1 MTFLG
6 ISGMQYSGQ
15 DLAGSRILLAEDS
28 NVFTSMVSKR
38 MDELFG
44 IKVEICRNFED
55 LQLAYDRSPE
65 PVTLAI
71 SNINL
76 PGAENGEALDYLIDL
91 SIPVIVFTGTFHEGT
106 REKLLK
112 QDVVDY
118 ILKDNVFAVEMLAE
132 SVCRFLTNHEHH
144 VLIVD
149 DSPTARALLSS
160 RLKRYNFR
168 VSTADSGA
176 KALEL
181 LKKNSDIGLVVT
193 DYNMP
198 DIDGFELTR
207 RVRSMRGSHEL
218 RIIGVSSSDN
228 RLLSARFLK
237 AGGNDFMLRPFI
249 DEEFYC
255 RVNQNLD
262 TLIQIR
268 SMHEYRAGL
277 AGKRA
282 SPDLGAALR
291 HLK

>member
-15 DLAGSRILLAEDS
+15 SLANSRILLAEDS
-28 NVFTSMVSKR
+28 NVFTSMIGTRLK
-38 MDELFG
+38 ELFG
-44 IKVEICRNFED
+44 IDIEICRNFEEI
-55 LQLAYDRSPE
+55 QLAYDRSSE

-76 PGAENGEALDYLIDL
+76 PGAENGEALEYLIDL
-91 SIPVIVFTGTFHEGT
+91 SIPTIVFTGTFHEET
-106 REKLLK
+106 RDKLLTK
-112 QDVVDY
+112 EIVDY

-132 SVCRFLTNHEHH
+132 SVCRFLTNHRHH

-168 VSTADSGA
+168 VSLADSGA
-176 KALEL
+176 KALEI
-181 LKKNSDIGLVVT
+181 LKKNPDIGLVVT

-207 RVRSMRGSHEL
+207 RIRSVRGSHEL
-218 RIIGVSSSDN
+218 RIIGVSSSSN

-268 SMHEYRAGL
+268 TMQAKSQGRPVKNVA
-277 AGKRA
+277 
-282 SPDLGAALR
+282 
-291 HLK
+291 

>member
-15 DLAGSRILLAEDS
+15 SLANSRILVAEDS
-28 NVFTSMVSKR
+28 NVFTSMIGTRLK
-38 MDELFG
+38 ELFG
-44 IKVEICRNFED
+44 IEVEICRNFEE
-55 LQLAYDRSPE
+55 LQLAYDQSGE

-76 PGAENGEALDYLIDL
+76 PGAENGEALEYLIDL
-91 SIPVIVFTGTFHEGT
+91 SIPTIVFTGTFHEDT
-106 REKLLK
+106 RDKLLSK
-112 QDVVDY
+112 DIVDY

-132 SVCRFLTNHEHH
+132 SVCRFLTNHRHH

-168 VSTADSGA
+168 VSLAENGA
-176 KALEL
+176 KALEI
-181 LKKNSDIGLVVT
+181 LKKNPDIGLLVT

-207 RVRSMRGSHEL
+207 RIRSVRGSHEL
-218 RIIGVSSSDN
+218 RIIGVSSSSN

-262 TLIQIR
+262 TLVQIR
-268 SMHEYRAGL
+268 SMQAKLKET
-277 AGKRA
+277 
-282 SPDLGAALR
+282 AAV
-291 HLK
+291 KSVA

>member
-15 DLAGSRILLAEDS
+15 SLANSRIVLAEDS
-28 NVFTSMVSKR
+28 NVFTSMIGTR
-38 MDELFG
+38 MKELFG
-44 IKVEICRNFED
+44 IEVEICRSFEE
-55 LQLAYDRSPE
+55 LQLAYDQSSE

-76 PGAENGEALDYLIDL
+76 PGAENGEALEYLVDL
-91 SIPVIVFTGTFHEGT
+91 SIPTIVFTGTFHQET
-106 REKLLK
+106 RDKLLAK
-112 QDVVDY
+112 DIVDY

-132 SVCRFLTNHEHH
+132 SVCRFLTNHRHH

-168 VSTADSGA
+168 VSVAENGA
-176 KALEL
+176 KALEI
-181 LKKNSDIGLVVT
+181 LKKNTDIGLVVT

-207 RVRSMRGSHEL
+207 RIRSVRGSHEL
-218 RIIGVSSSDN
+218 RIIGVSSSSD

-262 TLIQIR
+262 TLIQIW
-268 SMHEYRAGL
+268 SMQAKFKEPTARVA
-277 AGKRA
+277 
-282 SPDLGAALR
+282 
-291 HLK
+291 

>member
-15 DLAGSRILLAEDS
+15 SLANSRILLAEDS
-28 NVFTSMVSKR
+28 NVFTSMIGTRLK
-38 MDELFG
+38 ELFG
-44 IKVEICRNFED
+44 IDIEICRNFEE
-55 LQLAYDRSPE
+55 LQLAYDRSDE

-76 PGAENGEALDYLIDL
+76 PGAENGEALEYLIDL
-91 SIPVIVFTGTFHEGT
+91 SIPTIVFTGTFHEET
-106 REKLLK
+106 REKLLTK
-112 QDVVDY
+112 DIVDY

-132 SVCRFLTNHEHH
+132 SVCRFLTNHRHH

-149 DSPTARALLSS
+149 DSPTARALLTS

-168 VSTADSGA
+168 VSLAESGA
-176 KALEL
+176 KALEI
-181 LKKNSDIGLVVT
+181 LKKNPDIGLVVT

-207 RVRSMRGSHEL
+207 RIRSVRGSHEL
-218 RIIGVSSSDN
+218 RIIGVSSSSN

-262 TLIQIR
+262 TLIQIW
-268 SMHEYRAGL
+268 SMQA
-277 AGKRA
+277 KRRETTVKNVA
-282 SPDLGAALR
+282 
-291 HLK
+291 

>member
-6 ISGMQYSGQ
+6 ISGMQYSGES
-15 DLAGSRILLAEDS
+15 LANARILLAEDS
-28 NVFTSMVSKR
+28 NVFTSMVGTRLK
-38 MDELFG
+38 ELFG
-44 IKVEICRNFED
+44 IEIEICRNFED
-55 LQLAYDRSPE
+55 LQLAYDRSTE

-76 PGAENGEALDYLIDL
+76 PGAENGEALEYLIDL
-91 SIPVIVFTGTFHEGT
+91 SIPTIVFTGTFQHET
-106 REKLLK
+106 RDRLLAK
-112 QDVVDY
+112 DIVDY
-118 ILKDNVFAVEMLAE
+118 ILKDNVFAVDMLAE
-132 SVCRFLTNHEHH
+132 SVCRFLTNHRHH

-149 DSPTARALLSS
+149 DSMTARALLSS

-168 VSTADSGA
+168 VSVAESGA
-176 KALEL
+176 KALEI
-181 LKKNSDIGLVVT
+181 LKKSPDIGLVVT

-207 RVRSMRGSHEL
+207 RIRSVRGSHEL
-218 RIIGVSSSDN
+218 RVIGVSSSSD

-268 SMHEYRAGL
+268 TMRSKA
-277 AGKRA
+277 
-282 SPDLGAALR
+282 PAADVR
-291 HLK
+291 NVA

>member
-1 MTFLG
+1 MAFLG
-6 ISGMQYSGQ
+6 ISGMQYSGGMF
-15 DLAGSRILLAEDS
+15 DDVRIVLAEDS
-28 NVFTSMVSKR
+28 NVFTSMIGKR
-38 MDELFG
+38 LKELFN
-44 IKVEICRNFED
+44 IDVEICRNFED
-55 LQLAYDRSPE
+55 LQLCYDKSSQE
-65 PVTLAI
+65 ITLAI

-76 PGAENGEALDYLIDL
+76 PGAENGEALEYLVDL
-91 SIPVIVFTGTFHEGT
+91 SIPTIVFTGTFNEGM
-106 REKLLK
+106 RDKLMAK
-112 QDVVDY
+112 DIVDY
-118 ILKDNVFAVEMLAE
+118 ILKDNVFAVDLLAE
-132 SVCRFLTNHEHH
+132 SICRFLTNHRHH

-181 LKKNSDIGLVVT
+181 LKANRDIGLMIT

-207 RVRSMRGSHEL
+207 RIRGSIGSHQL
-218 RIIGVSSSDN
+218 RIIGVSSSSN

-262 TLIQIR
+262 TLLQIQ
-268 SMHEYRAGL
+268 SMQPVRKSA
-277 AGKRA
+277 
-282 SPDLGAALR
+282 
-291 HLK
+291 

>member
-6 ISGMQYSGQ
+6 ISGMQYSGES
-15 DLAGSRILLAEDS
+15 LGKSRILLAEDS
-28 NVFTSMVSKR
+28 NVFTSMIGMRLK
-38 MDELFG
+38 ELFD
-44 IKVEICRNFED
+44 IDIEICRNFED
-55 LQLAYDRSPE
+55 LQLAYDRSTDPIM
-65 PVTLAI
+65 LAI

-76 PGAENGEALDYLIDL
+76 PGAENGEALEYLIDL
-91 SIPVIVFTGTFHEGT
+91 SIPTIVFTGTFHQET
-106 REKLLK
+106 RDKLLTK
-112 QDVVDY
+112 DIVDY

-132 SVCRFLTNHEHH
+132 SVCRFLTNHRHH

-168 VSTADSGA
+168 VSTAENGA
-176 KALEL
+176 KALEI
-181 LKKNSDIGLVVT
+181 LKKNGDIGLVIT

-207 RVRSMRGSHEL
+207 RIRSVRGSHEL
-218 RIIGVSSSDN
+218 RIIGVSSSSD
-228 RLLSARFLK
+228 RHLSARFLK

-262 TLIQIR
+262 TLRQIR
-268 SMHEYRAGL
+268 SMRSARSVGDIKNV
-277 AGKRA
+277 A
-282 SPDLGAALR
+282 
-291 HLK
+291 

>member
-15 DLAGSRILLAEDS
+15 SLANSRILLAEDS
-28 NVFTSMVSKR
+28 NVFTSMVGTRLK
-38 MDELFG
+38 ELFG
-44 IKVEICRNFED
+44 INVEICRSFED
-55 LQLAYDRSPE
+55 LQLAYDQSSG

-76 PGAENGEALDYLIDL
+76 PGAENGEALEYLVDL
-91 SIPVIVFTGTFHEGT
+91 SIPTIVFTGTFHQET
-106 REKLLK
+106 RDKLLSK
-112 QDVVDY
+112 DIVDY
-118 ILKDNVFAVEMLAE
+118 ILKDNIFAVEMLAE
-132 SVCRFLTNHEHH
+132 SVCRFLTNHRHH

-168 VSTADSGA
+168 VSVAESGA
-176 KALEL
+176 KALEI

-207 RVRSMRGSHEL
+207 RIRSVRGSHEL
-218 RIIGVSSSDN
+218 RIIGVSSSSD

-262 TLIQIR
+262 TLIQIW
-268 SMHEYRAGL
+268 SMQARLNE
-277 AGKRA
+277 
-282 SPDLGAALR
+282 PAAR
-291 HLK
+291 VA

>member
-1 MTFLG
+1 MAFLG
-6 ISGMQYSGQ
+6 ISGMQYSGGMFA
-15 DLAGSRILLAEDS
+15 DARIILAEDS
-28 NVFTSMVSKR
+28 NVFTSMVGKR
-38 MDELFG
+38 LKELFD
-44 IKVEICRNFED
+44 IDVEICRNFEE
-55 LQLAYDRSPE
+55 LQLSYDKSTDPI
-65 PVTLAI
+65 TLAI

-76 PGAENGEALDYLIDL
+76 PGAENGEALEYLIDL
-91 SIPVIVFTGTFHEGT
+91 SIPTVVFTGTFQEGM
-106 REKLLK
+106 RDKLMAK
-112 QDVVDY
+112 DIVDY
-118 ILKDNVFAVEMLAE
+118 ILKDNVFAVDLLAE
-132 SVCRFLTNHEHH
+132 SICRFLTNHRHH

-176 KALEL
+176 KALEI
-181 LKKNSDIGLVVT
+181 LKANRDIGLMIT

-207 RVRSMRGSHEL
+207 RIRASIGSHEL
-218 RIIGVSSSDN
+218 RIIGVSSSSN

-262 TLIQIR
+262 TLLQIQ
-268 SMHEYRAGL
+268 SMRKERAV
-277 AGKRA
+277 A
-282 SPDLGAALR
+282 
-291 HLK
+291 

>member
-1 MTFLG
+1 MNFLG
-6 ISGMQYSGQ
+6 ITGMQYSGVPFTNC
-15 DLAGSRILLAEDS
+15 RILLAEDT
-28 NVFTSMVSKR
+28 NVFTQMVSMRLK
-38 MDELFG
+38 ELLG
-44 IKVEICRNFED
+44 VSVEVCRNFEE
-55 LQLAYDRSPE
+55 LQACYEHSAE

-76 PGAENGEALDYLIDL
+76 PGAENGEALEYLIDL
-91 SIPVIVFTGTFHEGT
+91 SIPTIVFTSTFHEAT
-106 REKLLK
+106 RETLIAKN
-112 QDVVDY
+112 VVDY
-118 ILKDNVFAVEMLAE
+118 ILKDNIFAVDMLTE
-132 SVCRFLTNHEHH
+132 SICRFLTNHRHH

-168 VSTADSGA
+168 VSLADSGA
-176 KALEL
+176 KALEI
-181 LKKNSDIGLVVT
+181 LKANPDIGLVVT

-207 RVRSMRGSHEL
+207 RIRTVRGSHEL
-218 RIIGVSSSDN
+218 RIIGVSSSTN

-262 TLIQIR
+262 TLLQIQ
-268 SMHEYRAGL
+268 SMRRERAV
-277 AGKRA
+277 A
-282 SPDLGAALR
+282 
-291 HLK
+291 

>member
-6 ISGMQYSGQ
+6 ISGMQYSGESLG
-15 DLAGSRILLAEDS
+15 DSRILLAEDS
-28 NVFTSMVSKR
+28 NVFTSMIGTR
-38 MDELFG
+38 LTELFG
-44 IKVEICRNFED
+44 IHVEICRSFED
-55 LQLAYDRSPE
+55 LQLAYDRSIE
-65 PVTLAI
+65 PIALAI

-76 PGAENGEALDYLIDL
+76 PGAENGEALEYLIDL
-91 SIPVIVFTGTFHEGT
+91 SIPTIVFTGTFQEAT
-106 REKLLK
+106 RDRLLMK
-112 QDVVDY
+112 DIVDY

-132 SVCRFLTNHEHH
+132 SVCRFLTNHRHH

-168 VSTADSGA
+168 VSTAENGA
-176 KALEL
+176 KALDI
-181 LKKNSDIGLVVT
+181 LKQHKDIGLVIT

-207 RVRSMRGSHEL
+207 RIRSVHGSHEL
-218 RIIGVSSSDN
+218 RIIGVSSSSN

-237 AGGNDFMLRPFI
+237 VGGNDFMLRPFI

-262 TLIQIR
+262 TLTQIR
-268 SMHEYRAGL
+268 SMQEKL
-277 AGKRA
+277 
-282 SPDLGAALR
+282 PGAPIRNVA
-291 HLK
+291 